1 MPQILMDP
9 ESKSLVEEFRPGQ
22 GAVQEPSRYPETCVA
37 PVASEQE
44 ACATAELA
52 HNFHRNLPR
61 DSASIT

>member
-37 PVASEQE
+37 PRQWAGGLCHGW
-44 ACATAELA
+44 AGT
-52 HNFHRNLPR
+52 
-61 DSASIT
+61 